1 MAAWLSQ
8 SWRLHNEQFIHIITV
23 TLYYVIVHQMMSLI
37 ITLQCCRE
45 RDRERDTERD
55 TERDREREIER
66 EKYVG
71 NKYFIPSIMLLIKF
85 H

>member
-1 MAAWLSQ
+1 
-8 SWRLHNEQFIHIITV
+8 
-23 TLYYVIVHQMMSLI
+23 MMSLI